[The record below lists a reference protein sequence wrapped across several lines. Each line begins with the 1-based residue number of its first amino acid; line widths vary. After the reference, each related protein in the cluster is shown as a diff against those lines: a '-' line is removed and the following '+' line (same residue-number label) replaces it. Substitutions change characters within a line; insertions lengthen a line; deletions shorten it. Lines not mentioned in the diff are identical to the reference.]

1 MELNKYQFLYI
12 QTMYDYFREKL
23 QWPTFRQVE
32 KKILPTH
39 RDFRV
44 LDVARSFEDNQATH
58 FFYQHL
64 DVPAT
69 ITLKEIRH
77 YPEAEQDLADLAK
90 VIRYCADKYI
100 YSDEVQVTVTGE
112 EVGRNLHFD
121 ETTVRK
127 VGLLLVMTN
136 RIFTA
141 FSNPE
146 QSIWHLTASQDVLD
160 FEGIQS
166 IDDYFERLDERIKS
180 YQASRS
186 SQRSSQNATSI
197 ISQDDDT
204 SATIEK
210 IAQADPSD
218 IKAEQLRLLLGYMY
232 RKAPEAKEKDIE
244 AGIEIWT
251 RNLTISQGAGEKLEV
266 ALLNALSRLGI
277 PSFFAGSASSGGPET
292 PIFDLVAL
300 GFFTTR
306 PSTAILISCKSSKN
320 QPNLGE
326 IGKLSDEAEK
336 VRSVLSGW
344 LVFGTLVVL
353 GEPTAQE
360 FNYRQDIRIWNQSH
374 VQAILHASAREQVD
388 SLIWTPPQHW
398 HPDTESIWRSQ
409 YKPIHKG

>member
-12 QTMYDYFREKL
+12 QTMYDYFRENL

-32 KKILPTH
+32 KKIIPTH

-58 FFYQHL
+58 FSYNHL

-77 YPEAEQDLADLAK
+77 YPEAEKDLADLVK

-100 YSDEVQVTVTGE
+100 NSDEDQVTVTGE

-121 ETTVRK
+121 EIAVRK
-127 VGLLLVMTN
+127 VGLLLVLT
-136 RIFTA
+136 RGIFSS

-146 QSIWHLTASQDVLD
+146 QSIWQLIAWQDVLD

-166 IDDYFERLDERIKS
+166 IDDYFERLDKRIKS
-180 YQASRS
+180 YLANS
-186 SQRSSQNATSI
+186 SPQNANST
-197 ISQDDDT
+197 
-204 SATIEK
+204 TIEK
-210 IAQADPSD
+210 IVQTDPPD
-218 IKAEQLRLLLGYMY
+218 IKAEQLKLLLGYMY
-232 RKAPEAKEKDIE
+232 RKTPEGREKDIDT
-244 AGIEIWT
+244 GIDIWT
-251 RNLTISQGAGEKLEV
+251 RNLTVIQETGEKFEV

-292 PIFDLVAL
+292 PVFDLVAL

-306 PSTAILISCKSSKN
+306 PPTAILISCKSSKH

-326 IGKLSDEAEK
+326 IGKLSDEAVK

-344 LVFGTLVVL
+344 SVFGTLAVL

-360 FNYRQDIRIWNQSH
+360 FNHRQDIRIWKQSH
-374 VQAILHASAREQVD
+374 VQAILHASAHEQVD

-398 HPDTESIWRSQ
+398 HRDTESIWRSRYEKSQ
-409 YKPIHKG
+409 KN